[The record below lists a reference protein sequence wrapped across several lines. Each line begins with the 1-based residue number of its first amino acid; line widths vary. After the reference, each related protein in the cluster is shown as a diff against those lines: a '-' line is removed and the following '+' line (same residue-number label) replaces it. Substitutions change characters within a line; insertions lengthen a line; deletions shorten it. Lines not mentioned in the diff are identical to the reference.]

1 MTGPDDDLAL
11 LLPEGDAAPP
21 ELPADVFHAALR
33 TFLAARRL
41 DMRALAGELGMARAT
56 LYRKAGSRERLLG
69 EVIWYLTRRALI
81 PALRETAGLR
91 GADRVAGMSG
101 RFMRFVNDQPAFRRL
116 LDEEPEAA
124 LRILTSKHGPVQ
136 ARLIAMIERMLRLEV
151 DRGNLEPASDIHALA
166 YVIVRIGESFLYA
179 DVIADNEP
187 DLARAEE
194 ILRRL
199 LGPVPVSP

>member
-41 DMRALAGELGMARAT
+41 DMRALAGELGIARAT